1 MARASSGRCE
11 FLQGELVPTDR
22 LPMQPCIGASGAA
35 GRPAAPRIES
45 VTRRCTFEGTAPCCP
60 FHETQIETLHCILDT
75 GGLVRDE
82 PNEAGNAGAKD
93 GTVMHAIV
101 DLLNRLA
108 EWYLGARR
116 AD

>member
-1 MARASSGRCE
+1 MIELAHDVN
-11 FLQGELVPTDR
+11 FLSKLLE
-22 LPMQPCIGASGAA
+22 
-35 GRPAAPRIES
+35 
-45 VTRRCTFEGTAPCCP
+45 TFLG